1 MRKLFLSNYHF
12 LFLVISIISWIYLL
26 GFDYIYPTNVSW
38 LNSGDLSTYQLGW
51 EYFRNDKWRFPIG
64 LNPNYGIYS
73 DSNIIYSDSI
83 PLLAIIFK
91 LFNFLLPEKFQYF
104 SIWIFLCI
112 YLQIF
117 FSFKIIFIGT
127 GHKFFSLIGS
137 LFFLTAS
144 IFIHRSGIHLSLL
157 GQWLILCGIYI
168 EISENNKKYFFRLI
182 TILLSLVIHFYFFLM
197 LLIII
202 FSQDLY
208 KVVIKKKYNL
218 NIIKEFTLI
227 IILSLVLMYVIGY
240 FSIKLDDGLGWGYGY
255 YNFNLNSFINP
266 SGQNNNGTFSWSN
279 LLMKQNYQNKEIE
292 GFSYLGISG
301 IIFFIIFSINFFK
314 KKYKIF
320 FQNLNWVIIIV
331 PFLIISISNNINFG
345 DLNIFSIDLNKFV
358 YAFFSI
364 FRASGRMIWPIY
376 YIIFIV
382 GIIFTFKYF
391 KSKSIYVLLI
401 LLIIQIGDTYSGIK
415 NYKFGSQYPEIHK
428 HKKNP
433 FWIGLSSQ
441 FNEILLI
448 ESKNQSNIFNHLSR
462 YLIEEKFI
470 KTDLVNLARVN
481 REKTTFAKYDLI
493 KDFNNRNLSVFNKK
507 IFLTKNKNIASYLK
521 HLFQN
526 EIYIYFQDKIWI
538 ISNEKIGEYPQY
550 DLTLETLANLNE
562 KNNFLINFDHA
573 SQIPSIGWETQN
585 QIQGLISYGYNS
597 SLFLK
602 IKGISCE
609 KKNQIKFDIEKYY
622 KDTENN
628 IKFSIISENKKIKSY
643 NSNEFKNLVLEINC
657 NASNVYNFIF
667 EIDNPTSLYDQKK
680 GLNREKKSIILKSV
694 SIL

>member
-573 SQIPSIGWETQN
+573 SHIPSIGWETQN